1 MEGGEA
7 GKYTVTVLGT
17 GIMGRAIA
25 RNAARGGCTVR
36 AWSRPLSD
44 AEPLAGDGVDV
55 CQTAAEAVR
64 KANVVVTMAPDAE
77 AIESFAEGDAGFLPA
92 MPRGAVWVQSA
103 TVGVEPADR
112 LIALG
117 RAYGIRVVDAPVLGS
132 KIPAEAGQ
140 LVILASGEDDA
151 LGACQRYFDAVSRTQ
166 LRVGEAGKGSRL
178 KIVLNCWITSAIAAI
193 AEALALAEAL
203 GVAGS
208 DFQAALE
215 GTAMDMGY
223 VHEKG
228 EMMLRRTYSAH
239 GLLRNGVK
247 DAELALAA
255 ARQMGMSDGVIGAA
269 ARIMREAADMGYSEV
284 DMAAAFEAVRAS
296 SS

>member
-1 MEGGEA
+1 
-7 GKYTVTVLGT
+7 
-17 GIMGRAIA
+17 MGRAIA
-25 RNAARGGCTVR
+25 RNAAKAGCAVR
-36 AWSRPLSD
+36 AWSRPLTD
-44 AEPLAGDGVDV
+44 AEPLTGDGVDV
-55 CQTAAEAVR
+55 CESAAEAVR
-64 KANVVVTMAPDAE
+64 DANVVVTMAPDAG
-77 AIESFAEGDAGFLPA
+77 AIESFAEGDDGFLPA

-140 LVILASGEDDA
+140 LVVLASGADDA
-151 LGACQRYFDAVSRTQ
+151 LDACRRYFDAVSRKL
-166 LRVGEAGKGSRL
+166 LRVGEAGQGSRL
-178 KIVLNCWITSAIAAI
+178 KIVLNGWISSAIAAI
-193 AEALALAEAL
+193 AEAFALAEAL

-208 DFQAALE
+208 DFQTALE

-228 EMMLRRTYSAH
+228 EMILRRAYSAH

-255 ARQMGMSDGVIGAA
+255 AQQMGMSGRVIAA
-269 ARIMREAADMGYSEV
+269 AAEIMREAAEMGYSEV

-296 SS
+296 PS